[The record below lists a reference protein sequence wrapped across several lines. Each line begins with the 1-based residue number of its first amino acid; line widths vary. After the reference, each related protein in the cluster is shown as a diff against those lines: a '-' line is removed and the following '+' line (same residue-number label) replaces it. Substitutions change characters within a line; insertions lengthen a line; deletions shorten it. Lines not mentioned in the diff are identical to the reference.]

1 MYQFFG
7 MSEVFNRN
15 PSRRVLEY
23 ELFKYLS
30 SAVRQIAQHVYDQ
43 TREARITNPEESS
56 KCKSASQNH
65 HGGSVHLLLAWPR
78 DALHLNLDFLI
89 VIPEPL
95 PCASLNGYFV
105 SHVWFIALP
114 VARVR
119 SLCGVSTTGRG
130 RGIPTPTTGFGD
142 RQSSR

>member
-1 MYQFFG
+1 M
-7 MSEVFNRN
+7 
-15 PSRRVLEY
+15 
-23 ELFKYLS
+23 
-30 SAVRQIAQHVYDQ
+30 YDQ

-65 HGGSVHLLLAWPR
+65 HGGCVRLPLAWPR
-78 DALHLNLDFLI
+78 DALHHNLDFLI

-95 PCASLNGYFV
+95 PCSSLNGDFV
-105 SHVWFIALP
+105 SHVWFIALS
-114 VARVR
+114 VATTL

-130 RGIPTPTTGFGD
+130 GGIRTPTTGFGD